1 LVLYLIKVRFIS
13 LSIGFAI
20 RDRHVAVHRR
30 SAPAKGFGRKEIIF
44 DRILPRSGFV
54 FFVRLYAPHDAAA
67 NPRRLAMQ
75 EARERGQR
83 NWVLGVTALASFM
96 VALDTQVLTAALA
109 TLRAD
114 FGAPME
120 ALQWTVNA
128 FNLSFAALLL
138 AGAALGDRFGRRRL
152 FATGIALFMASSVAC
167 ALSTNILSLIAAR
180 AVQGAS
186 AALVMPLGMALLSTA
201 FPREERARALGIFS
215 GVVGIAVLAGP
226 AIGGA
231 VTEGLGWR
239 WIFWINLPIG
249 LITIVM
255 VMSRLRESFGAEAA
269 IDIPGLALVAASAFA
284 LVWGLLR
291 GNAAGWNS
299 AEVLAALVVGLLLA
313 AAFVTW
319 ELRAS
324 APMVPMRLFRSR
336 AFSSGIVAGFL
347 LYGAMYGVL
356 FLLPQFL
363 QTALG
368 NGPLG
373 VGLRLL
379 PWTATLFVTAPIAG
393 NVVNRIGERPL
404 VTIGLLM
411 QTIGLGWIA
420 MIITPGVT
428 YAMMIAPLAVA
439 GVGVSMAMPAVQ
451 NVVLSSVSVVEM
463 GKASGLFNMSRF
475 LGGAFGVALLVVIF
489 SATGATDSAA
499 NFSAGFAA
507 AMAVAAGLSLSG
519 ALAGWWLPSREITGA
534 PASQSV
540 SESV

>member
-1 LVLYLIKVRFIS
+1 
-13 LSIGFAI
+13 
-20 RDRHVAVHRR
+20 
-30 SAPAKGFGRKEIIF
+30 
-44 DRILPRSGFV
+44 
-54 FFVRLYAPHDAAA
+54 
-67 NPRRLAMQ
+67 MQ
-75 EARERGQR
+75 EPYERR
-83 NWVLGVTALASFM
+83 DKNWVLGVTALASFM

-128 FNLSFAALLL
+128 FNLSFAVLLL
-138 AGAALGDRFGRRRL
+138 TGAALGDRFGRRRL
-152 FATGIALFMASSVAC
+152 FATGIALFMASSIAC
-167 ALSTNILSLIAAR
+167 ALSTGILALIAAR
-180 AVQGAS
+180 AAQGAS

-231 VTEGLGWR
+231 ITEGLGWR

-249 LITIVM
+249 LITVVM

-319 ELRAS
+319 EWRAS

-347 LYGAMYGVL
+347 SYGALYGVL

-368 NGPLG
+368 YGPLG

-393 NVVNRIGERPL
+393 NIVNRIGERPL
-404 VTIGLLM
+404 VVAGLLM
-411 QTIGLGWIA
+411 QAIGLFWIA
-420 MIITPGVT
+420 AIITHDT
-428 YAMMIAPLAVA
+428 AYAAMIAPLIVA
-439 GVGVSMAMPAVQ
+439 GIGVSMSMPAVQ
-451 NVVLSSVSVVEM
+451 NAVLSSVSPVEM
-463 GKASGLFNMSRF
+463 GKASGVFNMGRF
-475 LGGAFGVALLVVIF
+475 LGGMFGVALLVAVF
-489 SATGATDSAA
+489 SGTGAIGSAA
-499 NFSAGFAA
+499 GFSTGFAS
-507 AMAVAAGLSLSG
+507 AMLVAAALSLLG
-519 ALAGWWLPSREITGA
+519 ALAGAWLPASRRVATA
-534 PASQSV
+534 QTAQNA
-540 SESV
+540 